1 MDAIYSYVEF
11 DLKEFTPVS
20 CDTLEMRT
28 DMGISTAGC
37 CSIKDFNVET
47 FFTHGNLSFIKFLG
61 KFMTSLCIRHSIQF
75 GIRAKLTLEA
85 QLCYT
90 MFLVLMKLS

>member
-11 DLKEFTPVS
+11 DFKKFTPVS
-20 CDTLEMRT
+20 HGTLEMGT
-28 DMGISTAGC
+28 DLDISTAGC

-47 FFTHGNLSFIKFLG
+47 FFFSHGNLIFINFLG
-61 KFMTSLCIRHSIQF
+61 KFIYCVADTAFNLESEQNLP
-75 GIRAKLTLEA
+75 LEA

-90 MFLVLMKLS
+90 ICLVLMKLS

>member
-1 MDAIYSYVEF
+1 VDAIYSYVEF

-47 FFTHGNLSFIKFLG
+47 FFYPWESEFHQVLRKIYYKFV
-61 KFMTSLCIRHSIQF
+61 
-75 GIRAKLTLEA
+75 
-85 QLCYT
+85 Y
-90 MFLVLMKLS
+90 